1 MKTKT
6 FSFDLPEELIAQ
18 HPAEERG
25 TSRLLRVQRSSQKI
39 SHHTVKDLPDII
51 PDNAVLVMNN
61 SRVRKAR
68 IYATTEHGGQV
79 EFLLLEQRS
88 PRRWKAMVSKAKKQ
102 KPGRSYTL
110 PGDVQAEIVNSEH
123 EFRIVEFTPEIDD
136 DYLDIHG
143 HMPLPPYIRRKDT
156 PEDAGRY
163 QTVYASET
171 GSVAAPTAGLHLT
184 DEILAELAA
193 RGVELA
199 HVTLHVGIG
208 TFLPIRTEDVEAHRM
223 HTEHYAVPAE
233 TAEMVNRAKS
243 EGRPVCAVG
252 TTSVRTLES
261 AWQAGD
267 KDKPGDSRQT
277 GRLQAGEGSTD
288 LYIYPGYEFKAVD
301 QMFTNFHTPE
311 SSLLVMVSAFAG
323 KQLIEKAYR
332 TAIQEKYRFFSYGDA
347 MLIQ

>member
-25 TSRLLRVQRSSQKI
+25 TSRLMRVQRHSQSI
-39 SHHTVKDLPDII
+39 SHHSIQDLPDLL
-51 PDNAVLVMNN
+51 PKNAVVVMNN

-68 IYATTEHGGQV
+68 IYATTAHGGQV

-88 PRRWKAMVSKAKKQ
+88 PNRWKAMVSKAKKQ
-102 KPGRSYTL
+102 KPGRTYTF
-110 PGDVQAEIVNSEH
+110 PGDIQAEIISQEE
-123 EFRIVEFTPEIDD
+123 EFRIVEFAPAIDD
-136 DYLDIHG
+136 EYLDTYG
-143 HMPLPPYIRRKDT
+143 HMPLPPYIRRQDT
-156 PEDAGRY
+156 AEDSGRY
-163 QTVYASET
+163 QTVYASQT

-184 DEILAELAA
+184 DKILEVLAE
-193 RGVELA
+193 RGIELA

-208 TFLPIRTEDVEAHRM
+208 TFLPIRTEDVESHKM

-233 TAEMVNRAKS
+233 TAAAVNRAKR

-261 AWQAGD
+261 AWNPRG
-267 KDKPGDSRQT
+267 GT
-277 GRLQAGEGSTD
+277 GGSTGELQAGEGSTD
-288 LYIYPGYEFKAVD
+288 LYIYPGYQFKVVD
-301 QMFTNFHTPE
+301 QMLTNFHTPE

-323 KQLIEKAYR
+323 KDFGKELIERAYN
-332 TAIQEKYRFFSYGDA
+332 TAIQNRYRFFSYGDA

>member
-18 HPAEERG
+18 HPAAERG
-25 TSRLLRVQRSSQKI
+25 TSRLMRVDRSSDSL
-39 SHHTVKDLPDII
+39 SHHTVKELPELI

-68 IYATTEHGGQV
+68 IYATTAHGGQV
-79 EFLLLEQRS
+79 EFLLLEQHS
-88 PRRWKAMVSKAKKQ
+88 SHRWKTMVSKAKKQ
-102 KPGRSYTL
+102 KPGRTYTF
-110 PGDVQAEIVNSEH
+110 PGDVQAKIVATED
-123 EFRIVEFTPEIDD
+123 EFRIVEFSPQIDD

-143 HMPLPPYIRRKDT
+143 HMPLPPYIRREDT
-156 PEDAGRY
+156 PEDSGRY
-163 QTVYASET
+163 QTVYATET

-184 DEILAELAA
+184 DEILRQLTG

-223 HTEHYAVPAE
+223 HTEHYAVPEE
-233 TAEMVNRAKS
+233 TAEMVNRAKRA
-243 EGRPVCAVG
+243 GRPVCAVG

-261 AWQAGD
+261 AWQ
-267 KDKPGDSRQT
+267 RNQ
-277 GRLQAGEGSTD
+277 LQAGEDSTD
-288 LYIYPGYEFKAVD
+288 LYIYPGYEFKVVD
-301 QMFTNFHTPE
+301 QLFTNFHTPE

-323 KQLIEKAYR
+323 KDLIEKAYK
-332 TAIQEKYRFFSYGDA
+332 TAVQERYRFFSYGDA

>member
-6 FSFDLPEELIAQ
+6 FSFELPEELIAQ
-18 HPAEERG
+18 HPAAERG
-25 TSRLLRVQRSSQKI
+25 TSRLMRIERSSGSI
-39 SHHTVKDLPDII
+39 EHHTVKELPELI

-88 PRRWKAMVSKAKKQ
+88 GQRWKAMLSKAKKQ
-102 KPGRSYTL
+102 KLGRTYTFPGEVR
-110 PGDVQAEIVNSEH
+110 AEIVDIEDD
-123 EFRIVEFTPEIDD
+123 FRIVEFTPQIDD

-143 HMPLPPYIRRKDT
+143 HMPLPPYIRRADT
-156 PEDAGRY
+156 PEDSGRY

-184 DEILAELAA
+184 DDILAQLKQ
-193 RGVELA
+193 RGVEMA

-223 HTEHYAVPAE
+223 HTEHYAVPEE
-233 TAEMVNRAKS
+233 TAEMVNRAKR

-261 AWQAGD
+261 AWQ
-267 KDKPGDSRQT
+267 QN
-277 GRLQAGEGSTD
+277 RLQPGEGSTD
-288 LYIYPGYEFKAVD
+288 LYIYPGYEFKVVE
-301 QMFTNFHTPE
+301 QLFTNFHTPE

-323 KQLIEKAYR
+323 KDLIEKAYK
-332 TAIQEKYRFFSYGDA
+332 AAVQERYRFFSYGDA

>member
-6 FSFDLPEELIAQ
+6 FSFDLPAELIAQ
-18 HPAEERG
+18 HPAAERG
-25 TSRLLRVQRSSQKI
+25 TSRLMRLDRRSGSI
-39 SHHTVKDLPDII
+39 SHHSVKDLPELI
-51 PDNAVLVMNN
+51 PDKAVIVMNN

-68 IYATTEHGGQV
+68 IYATTEGGGQV
-79 EFLLLEQRS
+79 QFLLLEQRGS
-88 PRRWKAMVSKAKKQ
+88 RRWKAMVSKAKRQ
-102 KPGRSYTL
+102 KPGRKYHF
-110 PGDVQAEIVNSEH
+110 PDGVQAEIVALED
-123 EFRIVEFTPEIDD
+123 EFRIVEFTPRIND

-143 HMPLPPYIRRKDT
+143 HIPLPPYIRREDT
-156 PEDAGRY
+156 AEDSGRY

-184 DEILAELAA
+184 DEILERLAQ

-208 TFLPIRTEDVEAHRM
+208 TFLPIRTDDVEAHKM
-223 HTEHYAVPAE
+223 HTEHYAVPEE
-233 TAEMVNRAKS
+233 TADVINRAKR
-243 EGRPVCAVG
+243 EARPICAVG

-261 AWQAGD
+261 AWN
-267 KDKPGDSRQT
+267 S

-288 LYIYPGYEFKAVD
+288 LYIYPGYEFKVVD
-301 QMFTNFHTPE
+301 QLFTNFHTPE

-323 KQLIEKAYR
+323 KELIEKAYR
-332 TAIQEKYRFFSYGDA
+332 TAVQKRYRFFSYGDA

>member
-18 HPAEERG
+18 HPAMERG
-25 TSRLLRVQRSSQKI
+25 TSRLMRIQRNSQKI
-39 SHHTVKDLPDII
+39 SHHTVNELPELI

-88 PRRWKAMVSKAKKQ
+88 AQRWKAMVSKAKKQ
-102 KPGRSYTL
+102 KPGRTYTF
-110 PGDVQAEIVNSEH
+110 PGSVHAHIVDVEN
-123 EFRIVEFTPEIDD
+123 EFRIVEFTPGIDD
-136 DYLDIHG
+136 DYLDRHG
-143 HMPLPPYIRRKDT
+143 HMPLPPYIRREDT
-156 PEDAGRY
+156 PEDSGRY

-184 DEILAELAA
+184 DEILAKLAE
-193 RGVELA
+193 RGVDLA

-233 TAEMVNRAKS
+233 TAELVNRAKR

-261 AWQAGD
+261 AWQPGNS
-267 KDKPGDSRQT
+267 DKPGNEQHT

-323 KQLIEKAYR
+323 KELIEKAYR